1 MTETGAR
8 ARTRATHQLA
18 QVNIARLQFP
28 LDSPELKEFVDA
40 LDPVNAVADAAE
52 GFVWRL
58 QSDTGNATDVPVL
71 GDDWLIVNM
80 SVWRDPDT
88 LTAFM
93 YQGQHRELLARRR
106 EWFERMRE
114 AMTVLWWVPAGH
126 RPTVAEAEERLLHL
140 RAHGPTPYAFTLRT
154 SFPAQGAE
162 PVAVD
167 VPEDLGCPVQDT
179 APGGVTGWPSG
190 SRNGP
195 GGSSWRRTAGPRPT
209 GPV

>member
-1 MTETGAR
+1 MTEPLDASYE
-8 ARTRATHQLA
+8 LA
-18 QVNIARLQFP
+18 QVNIGRLQFP
-28 LDSPELKEFVDA
+28 LDSPEFKDFVDA

-58 QSDTGNATDVPVL
+58 KSDTGNATDVPVL
-71 GDDWLIVNM
+71 GDDWLIINM
-80 SVWRDPDT
+80 SVWRDTNT

-114 AMTVLWWVPAGH
+114 AMTALWWVPAGH

-140 RAHGPTPYAFTLRT
+140 REHGPTPYAFTLRT

-162 PVAVD
+162 PTAPD
-167 VPEDLGCPVQDT
+167 NIPEGLGCSV
-179 APGGVTGWPSG
+179 
-190 SRNGP
+190 
-195 GGSSWRRTAGPRPT
+195 
-209 GPV
+209 